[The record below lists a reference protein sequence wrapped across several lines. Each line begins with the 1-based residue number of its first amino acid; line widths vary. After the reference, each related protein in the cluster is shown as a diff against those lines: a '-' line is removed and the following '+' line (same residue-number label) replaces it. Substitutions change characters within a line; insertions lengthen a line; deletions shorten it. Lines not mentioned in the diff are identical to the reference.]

1 MEPWLQ
7 VLLAIAGIVVAP
19 ILAHFAAKRGAAQ
32 GIAVGLAVHGE
43 QIKQLQEEVSRIRAR
58 YHDRVAP
65 MVTEHEMSLS
75 LIRRK
80 LGIS

>member
-1 MEPWLQ
+1 MPVWAQ

-43 QIKQLQEEVSRIRAR
+43 KIRQLEDEVARMRAR
-58 YHDRVAP
+58 YHDRIAP

-75 LIRRK
+75 LIKSK
-80 LGIS
+80 LGIH